1 MDPNAV
7 SSAGARGVMQL
18 MPGTAKIVAVRSSG
32 TRANI
37 LAGARYLRAM
47 IVRFQGNVE
56 LALTAYNAGP
66 TAVTEAGAAPS
77 LETLRYAMNVEARTT
92 RLADCARTIAS

>member
-1 MDPNAV
+1 
-7 SSAGARGVMQL
+7 MQL

-47 IVRFQGNVE
+47 IDRFGDVE
-56 LALTAYNAGP
+56 LALAAYNAGP
-66 TAVTEAGAAPS
+66 TAVTDAGAAPS
-77 LETLRYAMNVEARTT
+77 LATLRYAMNVEARTT

>member
-1 MDPNAV
+1 
-7 SSAGARGVMQL
+7 MQL

-47 IVRFQGNVE
+47 IDRFGDVE
-56 LALTAYNAGP
+56 LALAAYNAGP
-66 TAVTEAGAAPS
+66 TAVTDAGAAPS
-77 LETLRYAMNVEARTT
+77 LATLRYAMNVEARATS
-92 RLADCARTIAS
+92 LADCAQTIAS